1 VPQPKDPVTDS
12 NAPRVL
18 AISSGGGHWE
28 QLMLLRD
35 GLSAGNVVYVN
46 TILGLAEKSGVS
58 PAYVI
63 ADCNRT
69 APVRN
74 IRCLIQILTILLR
87 ERPAVIIST
96 GAAPGVIGLIIGKI
110 LGAKTIWID
119 SIANYEQLS
128 LSGRMAGRFADL
140 WITQWNR
147 HARING
153 PHYFGSVI

>member
-1 VPQPKDPVTDS
+1 MS

-35 GLSAGNVVYVN
+35 GFSAGNVVYVN
-46 TILGLAEKSGVS
+46 TLLGLAEKSGVS

-74 IRCLIQILTILLR
+74 IRCLINILTILLR
-87 ERPAVIIST
+87 ERPDVIIST
-96 GAAPGVIGLIIGKI
+96 GAAPGLIGLVIGKI

-119 SIANYEQLS
+119 SIANCEQLS
-128 LSGRMAGRFADL
+128 LSGRIAGRFADL

-147 HARING
+147 LARKNG